1 VGRTLW
7 CNGWVPLEADP
18 KERDEQPLQLKMERG
33 LRNAAP
39 LGGGPNVEQNR
50 QRGPVRGVLHKV
62 WVWGRHGS

>member
-1 VGRTLW
+1 
-7 CNGWVPLEADP
+7 
-18 KERDEQPLQLKMERG
+18 MERG